1 MTSKRKTVRV
11 LAWSI
16 AGVILAATLFVFWPP
31 TANDFKFTLTTDS
44 QPKYFAG
51 DRVNI
56 TAKVEVKRW
65 LAWPVILELHRVHR
79 NPVTNEVQA
88 DEGAGGV
95 QGTGPLLDLT
105 TTRPLGPGDNEMQL
119 TVFTTGGNPIVS
131 SDPLV
136 FHAYVAGLP
145 KACPLKEF
153 NALETGAGT
162 KLIAAPG
169 FDFFDVKP
177 KGSSL
182 DCTMGFANSDVFV
195 PLQYSMITTKEWAA
209 AKAKGTPV
217 KLGLGE
223 RDAITYVSHFDEL
236 FGDVTVTAI
245 NYHGVLI
252 QTWAVDKDVYQVEID
267 AISVE

>member
-16 AGVILAATLFVFWPP
+16 AGVLLAATLFVFWPP

-65 LAWPVILELHRVHR
+65 LAWPVIFEMHRVHR

-88 DEGAGGV
+88 DEGAGSV
-95 QGTGPLLDLT
+95 QGSGPVLDLS

-119 TVFTTGGNPIVS
+119 TVFTAQGNPIAS
-131 SDPLV
+131 SKPLV
-136 FHAYVAGLP
+136 FHAYQTSLP
-145 KACPLKEF
+145 AECPLKQF
-153 NALETGAGT
+153 NALEPGT

-169 FDFFDVKP
+169 FDFFDIKP
-177 KGSSL
+177 KAWSK
-182 DCTMGFANSDVFV
+182 DCTMGYPNSDVFV
-195 PLQYSMITTKEWAA
+195 PLKYSVLTKQEWAA
-209 AKAKGTPV
+209 AKAKGTPI

-223 RDAITYVSHFDEL
+223 LDAITYVSHFDEL

-245 NYHGVLI
+245 NYHGILI
-252 QTWAVDKDVYQVEID
+252 QSWATSKAIHQIEID
-267 AISVE
+267 AVKVR